1 MADNFQGLLDTLFL
15 TRQSPISGLLSPEEQ
30 ERLKT
35 QQLIGTGL
43 GLATGLASNWNKGVA
58 GAALGGFTGA
68 VGGRQA
74 PIDAATKNFMTT
86 TELSKM
92 MQDIQ
97 KGGLDI
103 KALQGQD
110 IARQAKVNQMRT
122 LGYNDT
128 DIANFLLAEKDFIG
142 AELKSNVKFRPLP
155 EIDKQDLSIMQELG
169 IDFKNPSAQD
179 MADVRIAK
187 DAINFSSTERAKL
200 AVPRAEFQAKQTIIP
215 LDKLP
220 SPDAIVAQIK
230 ADRIKRSA
238 AQNVPQANQVVNQP
252 QVATPA
258 QTNVAPVTQPQVTQQ
273 TQPPAVNTTKVPQTN
288 VSANPTPA
296 AKTTSTIPFVNRQDV
311 SAVTRQQL
319 KDNQSEIQKRLTD
332 SFTSLNNFEKTVYD
346 IITDKDFDN
355 AFGPL
360 ATKRA
365 GIEGTAAF
373 KVNNLIAS
381 TEGAALV
388 SELKKLKSLSPS
400 GAAGTGNLSEK
411 EGDRIIASLNKLKLG
426 LPVEEGKRVV
436 VELLQT
442 IQAAKA
448 NLNQGYANDYGNDF
462 EFPKSEFLPLETK
475 VKTDKGEIKVY
486 SGANPY
492 IKKRFPAKASGLD
505 PNAQYYIMNNELYY
519 F

>member
-74 PIDAATKNFMTT
+74 PIDAATRNLMTT
-86 TELSKM
+86 TELTNL
-92 MQDIQ
+92 MQNIK
-97 KGGLDI
+97 KG
-103 KALQGQD
+103 Q
-110 IARQAKVNQMRT
+110 
-122 LGYNDT
+122 
-128 DIANFLLAEKDFIG
+128 F
-142 AELKSNVKFRPLP
+142 ELKGFERTEAGLADAIRNNPELANAFFIDAKGTLERLQKTQERFRPLP

-169 IDFKNPSAQD
+169 INPQSPSAQD

-238 AQNVPQANQVVNQP
+238 AQNVPQANQVVNQL

-258 QTNVAPVTQPQVTQQ
+258 QTNVAPVAQPQVTQQ
-273 TQPPAVNTTKVPQTN
+273 TQPAAVNTTKVPQTN

-360 ATKRA
+360 ASKRA
-365 GIEGTAAF
+365 GIEGTSAF
-373 KVNNLIAS
+373 KVNNLITS
-381 TEGAALV
+381 TEGASLV
-388 SELKKLKSLSPS
+388 SELKKLKALSPS

-411 EGDRIIASLNKLKLG
+411 EGDRIIASLNKIKLG
-426 LPVEEGKRVV
+426 LPPEEGKRVV

>member
-1 MADNFQGLLDTLFL
+1 
-15 TRQSPISGLLSPEEQ
+15 
-30 ERLKT
+30 
-35 QQLIGTGL
+35 
-43 GLATGLASNWNKGVA
+43 
-58 GAALGGFTGA
+58 
-68 VGGRQA
+68 
-74 PIDAATKNFMTT
+74 MTT
-86 TELSKM
+86 TELTNL
-92 MQDIQ
+92 MQNIK
-97 KGGLDI
+97 KG
-103 KALQGQD
+103 Q
-110 IARQAKVNQMRT
+110 
-122 LGYNDT
+122 
-128 DIANFLLAEKDFIG
+128 F
-142 AELKSNVKFRPLP
+142 ELKGFERTEAGLADAIRNNPELANAFFIDPKGTLERLQKTQERFRPLP

-169 IDFKNPSAQD
+169 INPQSPSAQD

-187 DAINFSSTERAKL
+187 DAIAVSSIEKSKQ
-200 AVPRAEFQAKQTIIP
+200 AVPRAEFKA
-215 LDKLP
+215 KLP
-220 SPDAIVAQIK
+220 SAPLDELPSADKIIAQIK
-230 ADRIKRSA
+230 LDRANRMS
-238 AQNVPQANQVVNQP
+238 QANQPVVQP
-252 QVATPA
+252 QVTTAT

-273 TQPPAVNTTKVPQTN
+273 TQPAAVNTTKVPQTN

-360 ATKRA
+360 ASKRA
-365 GIEGTAAF
+365 GIEGTSAF
-373 KVNNLIAS
+373 KVNNLITS
-381 TEGAALV
+381 TEGASLV
-388 SELKKLKSLSPS
+388 SELKKLKALSPS

-411 EGDRIIASLNKLKLG
+411 EGDRIIASLNKIKLG
-426 LPVEEGKRVV
+426 LPPEEGKRVV

>member
-15 TRQSPISGLLSPEEQ
+15 TRQSPVSGLLSPEEQ

-43 GLATGLASNWNKGVA
+43 GLATGIASNWNKGVA

-68 VGGRQA
+68 SAGRQA
-74 PIDAATKNFMTT
+74 PIDAATKNFMTQ
-86 TELSKM
+86 TELTNL
-92 MQDIQ
+92 MQSIQ
-97 KGGLDI
+97 KGGLEV

-110 IARQAKVNQMRT
+110 LARQAKINQMRT

-128 DIANFLLAEKDFIG
+128 DIANFLIAEKDFIG
-142 AELKSNVKFRPLP
+142 AQLKSDPRFRPIP

-169 IDFKNPSAQD
+169 IDPRNPSAQD

-187 DAINFSSTERAKL
+187 DAIAVSSLEKSKL
-200 AVPRAEFQAKQTIIP
+200 AVPRAEFKAKQTVVP
-215 LDKLP
+215 LDELP
-220 SPDAIVAQIK
+220 SADNIIAQIK
-230 ADRIKRSA
+230 LNRANRIS
-238 AQNVPQANQVVNQP
+238 QTNQVATQP
-252 QVATPA
+252 QVTTPA
-258 QTNVAPVTQPQVTQQ
+258 QTNVAPVTQPQVTQEPK
-273 TQPPAVNTTKVPQTN
+273 PPVVNTTKVPQTN
-288 VSANPTPA
+288 TTTTPS
-296 AKTTSTIPFVNRQDV
+296 AKTVSNVPFVKRQNV
-311 SAVTRQQL
+311 SPVARQQL
-319 KDNQSEIQKRLTD
+319 LDNQGEIQKRLTD
-332 SFTSLNNFEKTVYD
+332 SFTSLNKFEQTVYD

-365 GIEGTAAF
+365 DIEGTAAF
-373 KVNNLIAS
+373 KINNLIKS

-388 SELKKLKSLSPS
+388 NELKALKSLSPQGS
-400 GAAGTGNLSEK
+400 AGTGQLSEK
-411 EGDRIIASLNKLKLG
+411 EGERIIKSLNKIQLG
-426 LPVEEGKRVV
+426 LPPEEGKRVV
-436 VELLQT
+436 LELLQT
-442 IQAAKA
+442 IQTAKA
-448 NLNQGYANDYGNDF
+448 NINQGYTNDYGNDF
-462 EFPKSEFLPLETK
+462 EFPKSQFLPLETK

>member
-1 MADNFQGLLDTLFL
+1 MADIQGLLDTLFL

-92 MQDIQ
+92 MQDIKLGQYNLKDKERFEFGLADAIKNNPELANAFFIDPKGTLERWQ
-97 KGGLDI
+97 KT
-103 KALQGQD
+103 QTQ
-110 IARQAKVNQMRT
+110 
-122 LGYNDT
+122 
-128 DIANFLLAEKDFIG
+128 
-142 AELKSNVKFRPLP
+142 FRPLP
-155 EIDKQDLSIMQELG
+155 EIDKQELSIMQELG
-169 IDFKNPSAQD
+169 IDPRNPSAQD

-187 DAINFSSTERAKL
+187 DAIAVSSLEKAKIE
-200 AVPRAEFQAKQTIIP
+200 VPRAEFKAKQTVVP
-215 LDKLP
+215 LAELP
-220 SPDAIVAQIK
+220 SADNIIAQIK
-230 ADRIKRSA
+230 LNRANRIG
-238 AQNVPQANQVVNQP
+238 QTNQPVTQP
-252 QVATPA
+252 QVAPSTQPS
-258 QTNVAPVTQPQVTQQ
+258 VAPVTQPQVTQELK
-273 TQPPAVNTTKVPQTN
+273 PSVVNTTKVPQTN
-288 VSANPTPA
+288 TTTTPS
-296 AKTTSTIPFVNRQDV
+296 AKTVSNVPFVKRQNV
-311 SAVTRQQL
+311 SPVARQQL
-319 KDNQSEIQKRLTD
+319 LDNQGEIQKRLTD
-332 SFTSLNNFEKTVYD
+332 SFTSLNKFEQTVYD

-365 GIEGTAAF
+365 DIEGTAAF
-373 KVNNLIAS
+373 KINNLIKS

-388 SELKKLKSLSPS
+388 NELKALKSLSPQGS
-400 GAAGTGNLSEK
+400 AGTGQLSEK
-411 EGDRIIASLNKLKLG
+411 EGERIIASLNKIKLG
-426 LPVEEGKRVV
+426 LPPEEGKRVV
-436 VELLQT
+436 LELLQT
-442 IQAAKA
+442 IQTAKA
-448 NLNQGYANDYGNDF
+448 NINQGYTNDYGNDF
-462 EFPKSEFLPLETK
+462 EFPKSQFLPLETK

>member
-1 MADNFQGLLDTLFL
+1 MADISGLLDTLFL
-15 TRQSPISGLLSPEEQ
+15 SRQSPVAGLLSPEEQ

-43 GLATGLASNWNKGVA
+43 GIATGLSSNWNKGVA
-58 GAALGGFTGA
+58 GAALGGFTGG
-68 VGGRQA
+68 VTGRQA
-74 PIDAATKNFMTT
+74 PIDLATKNYMTQ
-86 TELSKM
+86 TELTKM

-97 KGGLDI
+97 RGGLETKI
-103 KALQGQD
+103 LQNQD
-110 IARQAKVNQMRT
+110 IARQAKVKEMRAS
-122 LGYNDT
+122 GYNDT
-128 DIANFLLAEKDFIG
+128 EIANFLLAEKDFIG
-142 AELKSNVKFRPLP
+142 AELKSSPKFRPLP
-155 EIDKQDLSIMQELG
+155 EIDKQDISIMQELG
-169 IDFKNPSAQD
+169 INPQSPSAQD

-187 DAINFSSTERAKL
+187 DAIAVSSLEKSKL
-200 AVPRAEFQAKQTIIP
+200 EVPRAEFKTKQTIVP
-215 LDKLP
+215 LDELP
-220 SPDAIVAQIK
+220 SADKIIAQIK
-230 ADRIKRSA
+230 LNRANRIN
-238 AQNVPQANQVVNQP
+238 QPNQVAPQE

-258 QTNVAPVTQPQVTQQ
+258 QPNVAPVTQPQVTKQ
-273 TQPPAVNTTKVPQTN
+273 TQPAAVNTTQVPQTN
-288 VSANPTPA
+288 TTPTPS
-296 AKTTSTIPFVNRQDV
+296 AKTVSNVPFVKRPNV
-311 SAVTRQQL
+311 SPVARQQL
-319 KDNQSEIQKRLTD
+319 LDNQSEIQKRLTD

-365 GIEGTAAF
+365 GIEGTSAF
-373 KVNNLIAS
+373 KVNNLIVS
-381 TEGAALV
+381 TEGASLV
-388 SELKKLKSLSPS
+388 SELKKLKALSPS

-411 EGDRIIASLNKLKLG
+411 EGDRIITSLNKIKLG
-426 LPVEEGKRVV
+426 LPKEEGQRVV
-436 VELLQT
+436 LELLQT

>member
-1 MADNFQGLLDTLFL
+1 MADISGLLDTLFL
-15 TRQSPISGLLSPEEQ
+15 TRQSPVAGLLSPEEQ

-43 GLATGLASNWNKGVA
+43 GIATGVASNWNKGVA
-58 GAALGGFTGA
+58 GAALGGFTGG

-74 PIDAATKNFMTT
+74 PIDAATRNLMTQ
-86 TELSKM
+86 TELTNL
-92 MQDIQ
+92 MQNIK
-97 KGGLDI
+97 KG
-103 KALQGQD
+103 Q
-110 IARQAKVNQMRT
+110 
-122 LGYNDT
+122 
-128 DIANFLLAEKDFIG
+128 F
-142 AELKSNVKFRPLP
+142 ELKGFERTEAGLADAIRNNPELANAFFIDPKGTLERLQKTQERFRPLP

-169 IDFKNPSAQD
+169 INPQSPSAQD

-187 DAINFSSTERAKL
+187 DAIAVSSLEKSKL
-200 AVPRAEFQAKQTIIP
+200 AVPRAEFKTKQTIVP
-215 LDKLP
+215 LDELP
-220 SPDAIVAQIK
+220 SADKIIAQIK
-230 ADRIKRSA
+230 LNRANRIN
-238 AQNVPQANQVVNQP
+238 QPNQVAPQE

-258 QTNVAPVTQPQVTQQ
+258 QLNVAPVTQPQVTKQ
-273 TQPPAVNTTKVPQTN
+273 TQPAAVNTTQVPQTN
-288 VSANPTPA
+288 TTPTPS
-296 AKTTSTIPFVNRQDV
+296 AKTVSNVPFVKRPNV
-311 SAVTRQQL
+311 SPVARQQL
-319 KDNQSEIQKRLTD
+319 LDNQSEIQKRLTD

-365 GIEGTAAF
+365 GIEGTSAF
-373 KVNNLIAS
+373 KVNNLIVS
-381 TEGAALV
+381 TEGASLV
-388 SELKKLKSLSPS
+388 SELKKLKALSPS

-411 EGDRIIASLNKLKLG
+411 EGDRIITSLNKIKLG
-426 LPVEEGKRVV
+426 LPKEEGQRVV
-436 VELLQT
+436 LELLQT

>member
-15 TRQSPISGLLSPEEQ
+15 TRQSPVAGLLSPEEQ

-43 GLATGLASNWNKGVA
+43 GLATGIASNWNKGVA

-74 PIDAATKNFMTT
+74 PIDAATRNLMTT
-86 TELSKM
+86 TELTNL
-92 MQDIQ
+92 MQNIK
-97 KGGLDI
+97 KG
-103 KALQGQD
+103 Q
-110 IARQAKVNQMRT
+110 
-122 LGYNDT
+122 
-128 DIANFLLAEKDFIG
+128 F
-142 AELKSNVKFRPLP
+142 ELKGFERTEAGLADAIRNNPELANAFFIDPKGTLERLQKTQERFRPLP

-169 IDFKNPSAQD
+169 INPQSPSAQD

-187 DAINFSSTERAKL
+187 DAIAVSSIEKSKQ
-200 AVPRAEFQAKQTIIP
+200 AVPRAEFKA
-215 LDKLP
+215 KLP
-220 SPDAIVAQIK
+220 SAPLDELPSADKIIAQIK
-230 ADRIKRSA
+230 LDRANRMS
-238 AQNVPQANQVVNQP
+238 QANQPVVQP
-252 QVATPA
+252 QVTTAT

-273 TQPPAVNTTKVPQTN
+273 TQPAAVNTTKVPQTN

-360 ATKRA
+360 ASKRA
-365 GIEGTAAF
+365 GIEGTSAF
-373 KVNNLIAS
+373 KLNNLITS
-381 TEGAALV
+381 TEGASLV
-388 SELKKLKSLSPS
+388 SELKKLKALSPS

-411 EGDRIIASLNKLKLG
+411 EGDRIIASLNKIKLG
-426 LPVEEGKRVV
+426 LPPEEGKRVV

>member
-1 MADNFQGLLDTLFL
+1 MADISGLLDTLFL
-15 TRQSPISGLLSPEEQ
+15 SRQSPVTGLLSPEEQ

-43 GLATGLASNWNKGVA
+43 GIATGLSSNWNKGVA
-58 GAALGGFTGA
+58 GAALGGFTGG
-68 VGGRQA
+68 VTGRQA
-74 PIDAATKNFMTT
+74 PIDAATRNYMTQ
-86 TELSKM
+86 TELTNL
-92 MQDIQ
+92 MQNIK
-97 KGGLDI
+97 KG
-103 KALQGQD
+103 Q
-110 IARQAKVNQMRT
+110 
-122 LGYNDT
+122 
-128 DIANFLLAEKDFIG
+128 F
-142 AELKSNVKFRPLP
+142 ELKGFERTEAGLADAIRNNPELANAFFIDPKGTLERLQKTQERFRPLP

-169 IDFKNPSAQD
+169 INPQSPSAQD

-187 DAINFSSTERAKL
+187 DAIAVSSLEKSKL
-200 AVPRAEFQAKQTIIP
+200 AVPRAEFKTKQTIVP
-215 LDKLP
+215 LDELP
-220 SPDAIVAQIK
+220 SADKIIAQIK
-230 ADRIKRSA
+230 LNRANRIN
-238 AQNVPQANQVVNQP
+238 QPNQVAPQE

-258 QTNVAPVTQPQVTQQ
+258 QPNVAPVTQPQVTKQ
-273 TQPPAVNTTKVPQTN
+273 TQPAAVNTTQVPQTN
-288 VSANPTPA
+288 TTPTPS
-296 AKTTSTIPFVNRQDV
+296 AKTV
-311 SAVTRQQL
+311 SNVPCVKRPNVSPVARQQL
-319 KDNQSEIQKRLTD
+319 LDNQSEIQKRLTD

>member
-1 MADNFQGLLDTLFL
+1 MADIQGLLDTLFL
-15 TRQSPISGLLSPEEQ
+15 TRQSPVAGLLSPEEQ

-74 PIDAATKNFMTT
+74 PIDAATRNLMTT
-86 TELSKM
+86 TELTNL
-92 MQDIQ
+92 MQNIK
-97 KGGLDI
+97 KG
-103 KALQGQD
+103 Q
-110 IARQAKVNQMRT
+110 
-122 LGYNDT
+122 
-128 DIANFLLAEKDFIG
+128 F
-142 AELKSNVKFRPLP
+142 ELKGFERTEAGLADAIRNNPELANAFFIDPKGTLERLQKTQERFRPLP

-169 IDFKNPSAQD
+169 INPQSPSAQD

-187 DAINFSSTERAKL
+187 DAIAVSSIEKSKQ
-200 AVPRAEFQAKQTIIP
+200 AVPRAEFKA
-215 LDKLP
+215 KLP
-220 SPDAIVAQIK
+220 SAPLDELPSADKIIAQIK
-230 ADRIKRSA
+230 LDRANRMS
-238 AQNVPQANQVVNQP
+238 QANQPVVQP
-252 QVATPA
+252 QVTTAT

-273 TQPPAVNTTKVPQTN
+273 TQPAAVNTTKVPQTN

-360 ATKRA
+360 ASKRA
-365 GIEGTAAF
+365 GIEGTSAF
-373 KVNNLIAS
+373 KVNNLITS
-381 TEGAALV
+381 TEGASLV
-388 SELKKLKSLSPS
+388 SELKKLKALSPS

-411 EGDRIIASLNKLKLG
+411 EGDRIIASLNKIKLG
-426 LPVEEGKRVV
+426 LPPEEGKRVV

>member
-1 MADNFQGLLDTLFL
+1 MADIQGLLDTFFL
-15 TRQSPISGLLSPEEQ
+15 TRQSPITGLLSAEEQ

-43 GLATGLASNWNKGVA
+43 GLATGIASNWNKGVA

-68 VGGRQA
+68 SAGRQA
-74 PIDAATKNFMTT
+74 PIDTATKNFMTQ
-86 TELSKM
+86 TELSNL
-92 MQDIQ
+92 MQNIR
-97 KGGLDI
+97 KGQFEL
-103 KALQGQD
+103 KALE
-110 IARQAKVNQMRT
+110 RT
-122 LGYNDT
+122 EAG
-128 DIANFLLAEKDFIG
+128 LADAI
-142 AELKSNVKFRPLP
+142 KSNPELTNAFFIDPKGTLERLQKTQTQFRPLP

-169 IDFKNPSAQD
+169 IDPRNPSAQD

-187 DAINFSSTERAKL
+187 DAIAVSSLEKSKL
-200 AVPRAEFQAKQTIIP
+200 AVPRAEFKAKQTIIP
-215 LDKLP
+215 LDELP
-220 SPDAIVAQIK
+220 SADKIISQIK
-230 ADRIKRSA
+230 INRANRIG
-238 AQNVPQANQVVNQP
+238 QTNQP
-252 QVATPA
+252 VTQTQVSPSTQPSI
-258 QTNVAPVTQPQVTQQ
+258 APVTQPQVTQEQ
-273 TQPPAVNTTKVPQTN
+273 KPPVVNTTKVPQTN
-288 VSANPTPA
+288 TTATPS
-296 AKTTSTIPFVNRQDV
+296 AKTVSNVPFVNRPNV
-311 SAVTRQQL
+311 SPVARQQL
-319 KDNQSEIQKRLTD
+319 LDNQGEIQKRLTD
-332 SFTSLNNFEKTVYD
+332 SFTSLNKFEKTVYD

-373 KVNNLIAS
+373 KINNLITS

-388 SELKKLKSLSPS
+388 NELKSLKSLSPQGS
-400 GAAGTGNLSEK
+400 AGTGQLSEK
-411 EGDRIIASLNKLKLG
+411 EGERIIASLNKIKLG
-426 LPVEEGKRVV
+426 LPPEEGKRVV
-436 VELLQT
+436 LELLQT
-442 IQAAKA
+442 IQTAKA
-448 NLNQGYANDYGNDF
+448 NISQGYTNDYGNDF

>member
-1 MADNFQGLLDTLFL
+1 MADIQGLLDTLFL
-15 TRQSPISGLLSPEEQ
+15 TRQSPVTGLLSQEEQ

-35 QQLIGTGL
+35 QQLLGTGI

-92 MQDIQ
+92 MQDIKLGQYNLKDKERFEFGLADAIKNNPELANAFFIDPKGTLERWQ
-97 KGGLDI
+97 KT
-103 KALQGQD
+103 QTQ
-110 IARQAKVNQMRT
+110 
-122 LGYNDT
+122 
-128 DIANFLLAEKDFIG
+128 
-142 AELKSNVKFRPLP
+142 FRPLP
-155 EIDKQDLSIMQELG
+155 EIDKQELSIMQELG
-169 IDFKNPSAQD
+169 IDPRNPSAQD

-187 DAINFSSTERAKL
+187 DAIAVSSIEKSKL
-200 AVPRAEFQAKQTIIP
+200 EVPRAEFKAKQTVVP
-215 LDKLP
+215 LAELP
-220 SPDAIVAQIK
+220 SADNIIAQIK
-230 ADRIKRSA
+230 LNRANRIG
-238 AQNVPQANQVVNQP
+238 QTNQTVTQP
-252 QVATPA
+252 QVAPSTQPSA
-258 QTNVAPVTQPQVTQQ
+258 APVTQPQVTQEPK
-273 TQPPAVNTTKVPQTN
+273 PPVVNTTKVPQTN
-288 VSANPTPA
+288 TTTTPS
-296 AKTTSTIPFVNRQDV
+296 AKTVSNVPFVKRQNV
-311 SAVTRQQL
+311 SPVARQQL
-319 KDNQSEIQKRLTD
+319 LDNQGEIQKRLTD
-332 SFTSLNNFEKTVYD
+332 SFTSLNKFEQTVYD

-365 GIEGTAAF
+365 DIEGTAAF
-373 KVNNLIAS
+373 KINNLIKS

-388 SELKKLKSLSPS
+388 NELKALKSLSPQGS
-400 GAAGTGNLSEK
+400 AGTGQLSEK
-411 EGDRIIASLNKLKLG
+411 EGERIIKSLNKIQLG
-426 LPVEEGKRVV
+426 LPPEEGKRVV
-436 VELLQT
+436 LELLQT
-442 IQAAKA
+442 IQTAKA
-448 NLNQGYANDYGNDF
+448 NINQGYTNDYGNDF
-462 EFPKSEFLPLETK
+462 EFPKSQFLPLETK

>member
-1 MADNFQGLLDTLFL
+1 MADIQGLLDTLFL
-15 TRQSPISGLLSPEEQ
+15 TRQSPISGLLSKEEQ

-35 QQLIGTGL
+35 QQLLGTGI

-74 PIDAATKNFMTT
+74 PIDAATKNLMTT
-86 TELSKM
+86 TELTNL
-92 MQDIQ
+92 MQNIK
-97 KGGLDI
+97 KG
-103 KALQGQD
+103 Q
-110 IARQAKVNQMRT
+110 
-122 LGYNDT
+122 
-128 DIANFLLAEKDFIG
+128 F
-142 AELKSNVKFRPLP
+142 ELKGFERTEAGLADAIRNNPELANAFFIDPKGTLERLQKTQERFRPLP

-169 IDFKNPSAQD
+169 INPQSPSAQD

-187 DAINFSSTERAKL
+187 DAIAVSSIEKSKQ
-200 AVPRAEFQAKQTIIP
+200 AVPRAEFKA
-215 LDKLP
+215 KLP
-220 SPDAIVAQIK
+220 SAPLDELPSADKIIAQIK
-230 ADRIKRSA
+230 LDRANRMS
-238 AQNVPQANQVVNQP
+238 QANQPVVQP
-252 QVATPA
+252 QVTTAT

-273 TQPPAVNTTKVPQTN
+273 TQPAAVNTTKVPQTN

-360 ATKRA
+360 ASKRA
-365 GIEGTAAF
+365 GIEGTSAF
-373 KVNNLIAS
+373 KVNNLITS
-381 TEGAALV
+381 TEGASLV
-388 SELKKLKSLSPS
+388 SELKKLKALSPS

-411 EGDRIIASLNKLKLG
+411 EGDRIIASLNKIKLG
-426 LPVEEGKRVV
+426 LPPEEGKRVV

>member
-15 TRQSPISGLLSPEEQ
+15 TRQSPVAGLLSPEEQ

-43 GLATGLASNWNKGVA
+43 GLATGIASNWNKGVA

-74 PIDAATKNFMTT
+74 PIDAATRNLMTT
-86 TELSKM
+86 TELTNL
-92 MQDIQ
+92 MQNIK
-97 KGGLDI
+97 KG
-103 KALQGQD
+103 Q
-110 IARQAKVNQMRT
+110 
-122 LGYNDT
+122 
-128 DIANFLLAEKDFIG
+128 F
-142 AELKSNVKFRPLP
+142 ELKGFERTEAGLADAIRNNPELANAFFIDPKGTLERLQKTQERFRPLP

-169 IDFKNPSAQD
+169 INPQSPSAQD

-187 DAINFSSTERAKL
+187 DAIAVSSIEKSKQ
-200 AVPRAEFQAKQTIIP
+200 AVPRAEFKA
-215 LDKLP
+215 KLP
-220 SPDAIVAQIK
+220 SAPLDELPSADKIIAQIK
-230 ADRIKRSA
+230 LDRANRMSK
-238 AQNVPQANQVVNQP
+238 ANQPVVQP
-252 QVATPA
+252 QVTTAT

-273 TQPPAVNTTKVPQTN
+273 TQPAAVNTTKVPQTN

-360 ATKRA
+360 ASKRA
-365 GIEGTAAF
+365 GIEGTSAF
-373 KVNNLIAS
+373 KVNNLITS
-381 TEGAALV
+381 TEGASLV
-388 SELKKLKSLSPS
+388 SELKKLKALSPS

-411 EGDRIIASLNKLKLG
+411 EGDRIIASLNKIKLG
-426 LPVEEGKRVV
+426 LPPEEGKRVV

>member
-15 TRQSPISGLLSPEEQ
+15 TRQSPISGLLSQEEQ
-30 ERLKT
+30 EKLKT

-74 PIDAATKNFMTT
+74 PIDAATRNLMTT
-86 TELSKM
+86 TELTNL
-92 MQDIQ
+92 MQNIK
-97 KGGLDI
+97 KG
-103 KALQGQD
+103 Q
-110 IARQAKVNQMRT
+110 
-122 LGYNDT
+122 
-128 DIANFLLAEKDFIG
+128 F
-142 AELKSNVKFRPLP
+142 ELKGFERTEAGLADAIRNNPELANAFFIDPKGTLERLQKTQERFRPLP

-169 IDFKNPSAQD
+169 INPQSPSAQD

-187 DAINFSSTERAKL
+187 DAIAVSSIEKSKQ
-200 AVPRAEFQAKQTIIP
+200 AVPRAEFKA
-215 LDKLP
+215 KLP
-220 SPDAIVAQIK
+220 SAPLDELPSADKIIAQIK
-230 ADRIKRSA
+230 LDRANRMS
-238 AQNVPQANQVVNQP
+238 QANQPVVQP
-252 QVATPA
+252 QVTTAT

-273 TQPPAVNTTKVPQTN
+273 TQPAAVNTTKVPQTN

-360 ATKRA
+360 ASKRA
-365 GIEGTAAF
+365 GIEGTSAF
-373 KVNNLIAS
+373 KLNNLITS
-381 TEGAALV
+381 TEGASLV
-388 SELKKLKSLSPS
+388 SELKKLKALSPS
-400 GAAGTGNLSEK
+400 GAAVTGNLSEK
-411 EGDRIIASLNKLKLG
+411 EGDRIIASLNKIKLG
-426 LPVEEGKRVV
+426 LPPEEGKRVV

>member
-15 TRQSPISGLLSPEEQ
+15 TRQSPVAGLLSPEEQ

-43 GLATGLASNWNKGVA
+43 GLATGIASNWNKGVA

-74 PIDAATKNFMTT
+74 PIDAATRNLMTT
-86 TELSKM
+86 TELTNL
-92 MQDIQ
+92 MQNIK
-97 KGGLDI
+97 KG
-103 KALQGQD
+103 Q
-110 IARQAKVNQMRT
+110 
-122 LGYNDT
+122 
-128 DIANFLLAEKDFIG
+128 F
-142 AELKSNVKFRPLP
+142 ELKGFERTEAGLADAIRNNPELANAFFIDPKGTLERLQKTQERFRPLP

-169 IDFKNPSAQD
+169 INPQSPSAQD

-187 DAINFSSTERAKL
+187 DAIAVSSIEKSKQ
-200 AVPRAEFQAKQTIIP
+200 AVPRAEFKAKLPNAP
-215 LDKLP
+215 LDELP
-220 SPDAIVAQIK
+220 SADKIIAQIK
-230 ADRIKRSA
+230 LDRANRMSK
-238 AQNVPQANQVVNQP
+238 ANQPVVQP
-252 QVATPA
+252 QVTTAT

-273 TQPPAVNTTKVPQTN
+273 TQPAAVNTTKVPQTN

-360 ATKRA
+360 ASKRA
-365 GIEGTAAF
+365 GIEGTSAF
-373 KVNNLIAS
+373 KLNNLITS
-381 TEGAALV
+381 TEGASLV
-388 SELKKLKSLSPS
+388 SELKKLKALSPS

-411 EGDRIIASLNKLKLG
+411 EGDRIIASLNKIKLG
-426 LPVEEGKRVV
+426 LPPEEGKRVV

>member
-1 MADNFQGLLDTLFL
+1 MADISGLLDTLFL
-15 TRQSPISGLLSPEEQ
+15 SRQSPVAGLLSPEEQ

-43 GLATGLASNWNKGVA
+43 GIATGLSSNWNKGVA
-58 GAALGGFTGA
+58 GAALGGFTGG
-68 VGGRQA
+68 VTGRQA
-74 PIDAATKNFMTT
+74 PIDAATRNYMTQ
-86 TELSKM
+86 TELTNL
-92 MQDIQ
+92 MQNIK
-97 KGGLDI
+97 KG
-103 KALQGQD
+103 Q
-110 IARQAKVNQMRT
+110 
-122 LGYNDT
+122 
-128 DIANFLLAEKDFIG
+128 F
-142 AELKSNVKFRPLP
+142 ELKGFERTEAGLADAIRNNPELANAFFIDPKGTLERLQKTQERFRPLP

-169 IDFKNPSAQD
+169 INPQSPSAQD

-187 DAINFSSTERAKL
+187 DAIAVSSLEKSKL
-200 AVPRAEFQAKQTIIP
+200 AVPRAEFKTKQTIVP
-215 LDKLP
+215 LDELP
-220 SPDAIVAQIK
+220 SADKIIAQIK
-230 ADRIKRSA
+230 LNRANRIN
-238 AQNVPQANQVVNQP
+238 QPNQVAPQE

-258 QTNVAPVTQPQVTQQ
+258 QPNVAPVTQPQVTKQ
-273 TQPPAVNTTKVPQTN
+273 TQPAAVNTTQVPQTN
-288 VSANPTPA
+288 TTPTPS
-296 AKTTSTIPFVNRQDV
+296 AKTV
-311 SAVTRQQL
+311 SNVPCVKRPNVSPVARQQL
-319 KDNQSEIQKRLTD
+319 LDNQSEIQKRLTD

>member
-15 TRQSPISGLLSPEEQ
+15 TRQSPISGLLSQEEQ
-30 ERLKT
+30 EKLKT

-74 PIDAATKNFMTT
+74 PIDAATRNLMTT
-86 TELSKM
+86 TELTNL
-92 MQDIQ
+92 MQNIK
-97 KGGLDI
+97 KG
-103 KALQGQD
+103 Q
-110 IARQAKVNQMRT
+110 
-122 LGYNDT
+122 
-128 DIANFLLAEKDFIG
+128 F
-142 AELKSNVKFRPLP
+142 ELKGFERTEAGLADAIRNNPELANAFFIDPKGTLERLQKTQERFRPLP

-169 IDFKNPSAQD
+169 INPQSPSAQD

-187 DAINFSSTERAKL
+187 DAIAVSSIEKSKQ
-200 AVPRAEFQAKQTIIP
+200 AVPRAEFKA
-215 LDKLP
+215 KLP
-220 SPDAIVAQIK
+220 SAPLDELPSADKIIAQIK
-230 ADRIKRSA
+230 LDRANRMS
-238 AQNVPQANQVVNQP
+238 QANQPVVQP
-252 QVATPA
+252 QVTTAT

-273 TQPPAVNTTKVPQTN
+273 TQPAAVNTTKVPQTN

-360 ATKRA
+360 ASKRA
-365 GIEGTAAF
+365 GIEGTSAF
-373 KVNNLIAS
+373 KLNNLITS
-381 TEGAALV
+381 TEGASLV
-388 SELKKLKSLSPS
+388 SELKKLKALSPS

-411 EGDRIIASLNKLKLG
+411 EGDRIIASLNKIKLG
-426 LPVEEGKRVV
+426 LPPEEGKRVV

>member
-15 TRQSPISGLLSPEEQ
+15 TRQSPVSGLLSPEEQ

-74 PIDAATKNFMTT
+74 PIDAATKNFMTQ
-86 TELSKM
+86 TELTNL
-92 MQDIQ
+92 MQSIQ
-97 KGGLDI
+97 KGGLEV

-110 IARQAKVNQMRT
+110 LARQAKIKEMRAS
-122 LGYNDT
+122 GYSDT
-128 DIANFLLAEKDFIG
+128 DIANFLLADKEFIKAG
-142 AELKSNVKFRPLP
+142 LESDPRFRKLP
-155 EIDKQDLSIMQELG
+155 PFNDQDINLMGQLG
-169 IDFKNPSAQD
+169 IDRTKMTPED
-179 MADVRIAK
+179 YADLNLAK
-187 DAINFSSTERAKL
+187 DTISAVERAKL
-200 AVPRAEFQAKQTIIP
+200 EVPRAEFKAKQTIIP
-215 LDKLP
+215 ISELP
-220 SPDAIVAQIK
+220 SADSVIANIK
-230 ADRIKRSA
+230 ANRIKRLSQPTD
-238 AQNVPQANQVVNQP
+238 AQSQ
-252 QVATPA
+252 TLPA
-258 QTNVAPVTQPQVTQQ
+258 QVQPTQVQE
-273 TQPPAVNTTKVPQTN
+273 QPKPAAVNTTKVPQTN
-288 VSANPTPA
+288 TTTTPS
-296 AKTTSTIPFVNRQDV
+296 AKTVSNVPFVKRPNV
-311 SAVTRQQL
+311 SPVARQQL
-319 KDNQSEIQKRLTD
+319 LDNQGEIQKRLTD
-332 SFTSLNNFEKTVYD
+332 SFTSLNKFEQTVYD

-365 GIEGTAAF
+365 DIEGTAAF
-373 KVNNLIAS
+373 KINNLIKS

-388 SELKKLKSLSPS
+388 NELKALKSLSPQGS
-400 GAAGTGNLSEK
+400 AGTGQLSEK
-411 EGDRIIASLNKLKLG
+411 EGERIIASLNKIKLG
-426 LPVEEGKRVV
+426 LPPEEGKRVV
-436 VELLQT
+436 LELLQT
-442 IQAAKA
+442 IQTAKA
-448 NLNQGYANDYGNDF
+448 NINQGYTNDYGNDF
-462 EFPKSEFLPLETK
+462 EFPKSQFLPLETK

>member
-1 MADNFQGLLDTLFL
+1 MADISGLLDTLFL
-15 TRQSPISGLLSPEEQ
+15 SRQTPVAGLLSPEEQ

-43 GLATGLASNWNKGVA
+43 GIATGVASNWNKGVA
-58 GAALGGFTGA
+58 GAALGGFTGG
-68 VGGRQA
+68 VTGRQA
-74 PIDAATKNFMTT
+74 PIDAATRNYMTQ
-86 TELSKM
+86 TELAKM

-97 KGGLDI
+97 KG
-103 KALQGQD
+103 Q
-110 IARQAKVNQMRT
+110 
-122 LGYNDT
+122 
-128 DIANFLLAEKDFIG
+128 F
-142 AELKSNVKFRPLP
+142 ELKGFERTEAGLADAIRNNPELANAFFIDPKGTLERLQKTQERFRPLP
-155 EIDKQDLSIMQELG
+155 EIDKQDISIMQELG
-169 IDFKNPSAQD
+169 INPQSPSAQD

-187 DAINFSSTERAKL
+187 DAIAVSSIEKSKL
-200 AVPRAEFQAKQTIIP
+200 AVPRAEFKA
-215 LDKLP
+215 KLP
-220 SPDAIVAQIK
+220 SAPLDELPSADKIIAQIK
-230 ADRIKRSA
+230 LDRAKRMS
-238 AQNVPQANQVVNQP
+238 QANQPVAQP
-252 QVATPA
+252 QVTTAA

-288 VSANPTPA
+288 VSANPTPS

-436 VELLQT
+436 LELLQT